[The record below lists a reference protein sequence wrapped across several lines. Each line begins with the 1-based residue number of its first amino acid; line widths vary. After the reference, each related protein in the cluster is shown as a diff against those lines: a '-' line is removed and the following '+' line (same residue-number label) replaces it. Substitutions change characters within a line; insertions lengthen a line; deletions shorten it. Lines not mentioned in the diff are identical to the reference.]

1 MAGKLPIM
9 WFESAMASILLV
21 AHAPLASA
29 MLAVARHAYA
39 DCGSTVRAV
48 DVSPELGLEQTTA
61 LLTAALQGLPGPEV
75 LVLVD
80 AFGATPCNAALASAD
95 GVHARVVTGMNVP
108 MLWRTLC
115 YAHLPLHE
123 LVARA
128 VDGARQGVMQVAT
141 PRRQNQPNRPPS
153 DDPDANPD
161 Q

>member
-1 MAGKLPIM
+1 
-9 WFESAMASILLV
+9 MASILLV

-39 DCGSTVRAV
+39 DCGSTVKAV
-48 DVSPELGLEQTTA
+48 DVPAEFGLDETTA
-61 LLTAALQGLPGPEV
+61 LLTAALQALPDADV

-80 AFGATPCNAALASAD
+80 AFGATPCNAALAAAD
-95 GVHARVVTGMNVP
+95 GVRSRVVTGLNVP

-115 YAHLPLHE
+115 YAHLPLGE
-123 LVARA
+123 LVTRA
-128 VDGARQGVMQVAT
+128 VDGARQGVMQLAT